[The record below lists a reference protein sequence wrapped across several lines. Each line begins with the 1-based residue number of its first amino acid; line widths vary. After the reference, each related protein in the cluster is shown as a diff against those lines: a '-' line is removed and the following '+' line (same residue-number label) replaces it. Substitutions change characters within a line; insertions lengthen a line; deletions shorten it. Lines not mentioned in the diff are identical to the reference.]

1 MRRFAVMAQVKAKRW
16 YRVQEGALS
25 SPYKTLRIMGP
36 SPSMTNG
43 WVAFAEAGNRLQHAR
58 SVFIPDPMGETA

>member
-1 MRRFAVMAQVKAKRW
+1 MAQVKAKRW
-16 YRVQEGALS
+16 HRVQEGALS

-43 WVAFAEAGNRLQHAR
+43 WVAFAEAGNRVQHAR